1 MTRLS
6 TLFAL
11 SLAAGLATAIPARA
25 DLPAPAATF
34 LGNATALAQALAKTL
49 YVHEDSLQ
57 GAVIRPDTVPGKLDI
72 DADCSGWVSHN
83 LERLP
88 QHYEA
93 VRRYQPQVAGEAG
106 RPYPR
111 ATVYRQYFAS
121 LPPGAPFQAV
131 KTLAAAQPGDI
142 LSWCLPGHCGVPY
155 SGEPAKDTGHV
166 MVVLSKPIPNDAN
179 SAFLMV
185 LDASSVPHYSFA
197 TLPEAVKA
205 KHPELNTLYANYPTV
220 RDRTEIDKDTG
231 KTITVTSGVGP
242 GFILFGTK
250 PDGSVG
256 SFQFGPHDPVKSE
269 GIGFAIGRPVPQGG

>member
-1 MTRLS
+1 MTR
-6 TLFAL
+6 FAA
-11 SLAAGLATAIPARA
+11 LAALCLTVGLTAAGPARA

-34 LGNATALAQALAKTL
+34 IGNATALAQALADTR
-49 YVHEDSLQ
+49 YVHETSVQ
-57 GAVIRPDTVPGKLDI
+57 GAVIRPLGGGRLDI

-88 QHYEA
+88 LHYEA
-93 VRRYQPQVAGEAG
+93 LRQYQPQVAGEAG

-121 LPPGAPFQAV
+121 LPAGAPFQAV

-155 SGEPAKDTGHV
+155 SGKPADDTGHV
-166 MVVLSKPIPNDAN
+166 MVVLSKPIPNDAR

-185 LDASSVPHYSFA
+185 LDASSVTHYSFA

-220 RDRTEIDKDTG
+220 RDRTEIVDG
-231 KTITVTSGVGP
+231 KTKTVTSGVGP
-242 GFILFGTK
+242 GFILFGTN

-256 SFQFGPHDPVKSE
+256 SFQFGPGDRTNSE
-269 GIGFAIGRPVPQGG
+269 GIGFAIGRPVPMGR